1 MKYKCDCKNIGS
13 FYTCHFC
20 VQMRYL
26 IKFHSYKFCVEKILH
41 ALTNSLVP
49 LDDYLEHENAKCESF
64 FYFKDNKVC
73 GSLDNP
79 LLDDMN
85 SVKNLGNQLFFSIYL
100 DGKST
105 YKV

>member
-13 FYTCHFC
+13 FYACDFC

-49 LDDYLEHENAKCESF
+49 LDNYLEHETAKSESF

>member
-1 MKYKCDCKNIGS
+1 MCGKNSACTYK
-13 FYTCHFC
+13 
-20 VQMRYL
+20 L
-26 IKFHSYKFCVEKILH
+26 
-41 ALTNSLVP
+41 LVP
-49 LDDYLEHENAKCESF
+49 LDNYLEHETAKCKSF

-73 GSLDNP
+73 GSLDNS

>member
-1 MKYKCDCKNIGS
+1 MHLQILWFLSMIIWNMKM
-13 FYTCHFC
+13 
-20 VQMRYL
+20 Q
-26 IKFHSYKFCVEKILH
+26 
-41 ALTNSLVP
+41 
-49 LDDYLEHENAKCESF
+49 NANLF

>member
-1 MKYKCDCKNIGS
+1 M
-13 FYTCHFC
+13 
-20 VQMRYL
+20 
-26 IKFHSYKFCVEKILH
+26 EKILH

-49 LDDYLEHENAKCESF
+49 LDDYLVHENAKCESF
-64 FYFKDNKVC
+64 FYFLDNKVC